1 MPIKCCS
8 EAYFSG
14 LRFFNEPQARDP
26 QLKVPPQDLCLGFF
40 RPEKIHRPQSGL
52 DPRTLDLEALPREHR
67 GRLRIT

>member
-40 RPEKIHRPQSGL
+40 RPEKIHRHQPGL
-52 DPRTLDLEALPREHR
+52 NLLILVLEASTVPRDHR
-67 GRLRIT
+67 EKG